1 MHATSLLLV
10 QKKKIINISK
20 TLLGDIL
27 HQHAYAVSFT
37 AWTFVQI
44 VCGYTSLMKKKK
56 RNLFNTAFYIQVEI
70 LSVLSSI
77 VLKIT

>member
-1 MHATSLLLV
+1 MLLLYYWYK
-10 QKKKIINISK
+10 KKKIINISK

-44 VCGYTSLMKKKK
+44 VCGYTSLMEKKK
-56 RNLFNTAFYIQVEI
+56 EI
-70 LSVLSSI
+70 YLTQHSI
-77 VLKIT
+77 YK

>member
-1 MHATSLLLV
+1 MLLLYYWY
-10 QKKKIINISK
+10 KKKIINISK

-44 VCGYTSLMKKKK
+44 VCGYTSLMEKKK
-56 RNLFNTAFYIQVEI
+56 EI
-70 LSVLSSI
+70 YLTQHSI
-77 VLKIT
+77 YK

>member
-44 VCGYTSLMKKKK
+44 VCGYTSLMEKK

>member
-37 AWTFVQI
+37 ASVWI
-44 VCGYTSLMKKKK
+44 YKSHGKKK